1 MIRHHEW
8 LLTIFFYHTH
18 LAPFVPDNCTEGNV
32 RLLSGFRNGTVQVCV
47 NRTWG
52 SICDSGWSSQ
62 DADVVCRQLGFTT
75 LGTNPQLSCDILWCD
90 CLWFH
95 CYQGA
100 ISYSNSFYGN
110 TSGPMWIDNGR
121 CTGSENSILNC
132 THNGIGVLASSCD
145 HMDESGVECPGRLIT
160 VSKYTNKVNCYMN
173 KCGHLL
179 KVLQQG
185 LHAANKARS
194 FCG

>member
-1 MIRHHEW
+1 MFRHHTSW
-8 LLTIFFYHTH
+8 FTIWQLSPLLHPP
-18 LAPFVPDNCTEGNV
+18 APFVPDNCTEGSV

-62 DADVVCRQLGFTT
+62 DADVVCRQLGFNT
-75 LGTNPQLSCDILWCD
+75 LGTTSLSCDILSYD

-95 CYQGA
+95 CYQGP

-110 TSGPMWIDNGR
+110 TSGPIWIDNVR
-121 CTGSENSILNC
+121 CTGSESSILNC

-145 HMDESGVECPGRLIT
+145 HLDESGVECPGRLLYPNTQTSI
-160 VSKYTNKVNCYMN
+160 
-173 KCGHLL
+173 LL
-179 KVLQQG
+179 HKQMWVI
-185 LHAANKARS
+185 
-194 FCG
+194 C